1 MELSALASLASL
13 GRDPSDAMSA
23 ANAAAASGDK
33 RAMQQSSVEFE
44 SVFLSAMLAPM
55 FETLSTEEPFGG
67 GEAEQTWRGL
77 LSEQYAG
84 SIARSGG
91 VGIADSVL
99 QQLVALQERGS
110 K

>member
-1 MELSALASLASL
+1 MELSALASLGI
-13 GRDPSDAMSA
+13 GRDSSAAMSA
-23 ANAAAASGDK
+23 ANAAVASGDADAI
-33 RAMQQSSVEFE
+33 RQSSVEFE

-55 FETLSTEEPFGG
+55 FETLSTNGPFGG

-91 VGIADSVL
+91 VGIAESVL

-110 K
+110 Q